1 MQRKTKILSLA
12 AASLIATTAGAFAQ
26 GYYPYGN
33 SRAYYDG
40 PRYVTVQPRVMYQPA
55 QPGWYGAM
63 NGSNHPTPSSSQGDV
78 GPERHPDRRLPAVV
92 ATQFKG
98 PSLGSRDG
106 PFCLRRCTPR

>member
-1 MQRKTKILSLA
+1 MLRKTKILSLA

-40 PRYVTVQPRVMYQPA
+40 PRYETVQPHVMYQPA

-78 GPERHPDRRLPAVV
+78 GP
-92 ATQFKG
+92 
-98 PSLGSRDG
+98 DG
-106 PFCLRRCTPR
+106 NNNGTLTGVYRQW